1 MCQPLVLI
9 LGRQQTMNWTYII
22 LGIFAVLGLLFGL
35 LQFWFWA
42 LRLKE
47 FKEEAKLVKE
57 LTDNNTPK
65 LTKEEQ
71 FSFVDGN
78 WDWTK
83 IQNILGE
90 KEIPISVLDYFID
103 IEPNEYLEHLKKNN
117 PPTSWQEDTYG
128 EVEIKKLNNGYEIIY
143 YDHGKEI
150 STEYFDSYEQL
161 LRYLVYKRLTN
172 IGHKYRKQIKKSYY
186 A

>member
-1 MCQPLVLI
+1 
-9 LGRQQTMNWTYII
+9 MNLTYII
-22 LGIFAVLGLLFGL
+22 LVIFALLGLLFGL
-35 LQFWFWA
+35 LQFWFWTVKQ
-42 LRLKE
+42 KE
-47 FKEEAKLVKE
+47 IKEEKKLLKE
-57 LTDNNTPK
+57 LTDNNSPK

-78 WDWTK
+78 CDWTK
-83 IQNILGE
+83 FGE
-90 KEIPISVLDYFID
+90 KEIPFSVLDYFID
-103 IEPNEYLEHLKKNN
+103 IEPDDYLEHLKKNN

-128 EVEIKKLNNGYEIIY
+128 EVEIKKLHNGYQIIY

-161 LRYLVYKRLTN
+161 LRYLVYYRLTN
-172 IGHKYRKQIKKSYY
+172 IGNKYKKQIKKSYY

>member
-1 MCQPLVLI
+1 
-9 LGRQQTMNWTYII
+9 MNWTYTII
-22 LGIFAVLGLLFGL
+22 GIFVLLGLLFGL
-35 LQFWFWA
+35 LQFWFWT
-42 LRLKE
+42 LNRKE
-47 FKEEAKLVKE
+47 INEAKRTVKE
-57 LTDNNTPK
+57 LTDKNTPR

-71 FSFVDGN
+71 FSFVDGK

-83 IQNILGE
+83 IQSILGK
-90 KEIPISVLDYFID
+90 KEIPLLVLDYFIEIQPD
-103 IEPNEYLEHLKKNN
+103 EYLDHLKKNN

-128 EVEIKKLNNGYEIIY
+128 EAEIKKLNDGYEIIY

-150 STEYFDSYEQL
+150 ATELFDSYEQL

-172 IGHKYRKQIKKSYY
+172 IGHKYKKILKKSYY